1 MFTDLSHYINLY
13 LFCYAEFNVDFIRFN
28 QSINHQKHIDQK
40 VKKSALKNNFF
51 YIIMTCVVAVCEQLL
66 VAIPQKLL
74 ISPKHDSLQ
83 KHHPGKHK
91 RIQQVLFPSHPRKFS
106 FYLFNDLLSWFI
118 SVWSQ
123 IWMMYHLE
131 RFQNRNSSKIK
142 ARASEILMTVSIA
155 TCTQI

>member
-1 MFTDLSHYINLY
+1 MFTDSSRYSNLY
-13 LFCYAEFNVDFIRFN
+13 LFCYAEFNIDFIRFN
-28 QSINHQKHIDQK
+28 QSINHQKHSYQK

-51 YIIMTCVVAVCEQLL
+51 YIIMTCVLAVCEQLL

-106 FYLFNDLLSWFI
+106 LYLFNNLLSWFI
-118 SVWSQ
+118 SDWSHR
-123 IWMMYHLE
+123 MMYHLE

-142 ARASEILMTVSIA
+142 ARASEILMTLSMA
-155 TCTQI
+155 TCTHI